1 MSRLILIEI
10 VVFFLQNYWEIIDT
24 PSSMIVDNIFVS
36 NVVTRAIIYEISIH
50 DNYKYNR
57 EN

>member
-50 DNYKYNR
+50 DIYKYNR